1 MIHTCIYI
9 YINIYYGI
17 YTHFFLNILDIIQ
30 IYTECI
36 YIYMP
41 MTPLKRQ
48 ALEQRLDAVE
58 VGWDGHGFSIDKN
71 HVGWLKPWGF
81 THSFV
86 EQLCW
91 ETFTLIVFFKN
102 PSWVLY
108 IYIVFFSSGFSKNN
122 HSLNFWSL
130 NLLTNRWSL
139 CCFLWGKPTSTSWV
153 LGSLG
158 QRSSDQALLRVLK
171 SAQPNEA
178 RMM

>member
-1 MIHTCIYI
+1 MEEMKCMKHISFRDMIYTCIYT

-30 IYTECI
+30 IYTEYI

-86 EQLCW
+86 EQLC
-91 ETFTLIVFFKN
+91 
-102 PSWVLY
+102 
-108 IYIVFFSSGFSKNN
+108 
-122 HSLNFWSL
+122 
-130 NLLTNRWSL
+130 
-139 CCFLWGKPTSTSWV
+139 
-153 LGSLG
+153 
-158 QRSSDQALLRVLK
+158 
-171 SAQPNEA
+171 
-178 RMM
+178 

>member
-1 MIHTCIYI
+1 MYIYI
-9 YINIYYGI
+9 YKYLLWYIYTFFSQHIRYHTNIYRMY
-17 YTHFFLNILDIIQ
+17 
-30 IYTECI
+30 I

-108 IYIVFFSSGFSKNN
+108 IYIYIVFFSSGFSKNN

>member
-1 MIHTCIYI
+1 MGYPDQNNDPRNAVFPLYKHLFVWVEIFSPQLSLFTNTTWAHEFTCRISDVASEWKKWNVWNIYHLEIWYIRVYI

-108 IYIVFFSSGFSKNN
+108 IYI
-122 HSLNFWSL
+122 
-130 NLLTNRWSL
+130 
-139 CCFLWGKPTSTSWV
+139 
-153 LGSLG
+153 
-158 QRSSDQALLRVLK
+158 
-171 SAQPNEA
+171 
-178 RMM
+178 